1 MLKNNKGDNRMS
13 DRELV
18 RIKKFDVVGTDERGL
33 TAEFSLS
40 RKQAEFVFIT
50 RKGKS
55 VSGNTYHEGKNVATN
70 PKMFILL
77 SGDIT
82 LSYRK
87 IGTAEKYSELIQAP
101 AVIEISPYVTHKVE
115 ALCDFILLEC
125 NSIKDIQNDRIRDE
139 V

>member
-18 RIKKFDVVGTDERGL
+18 RIKKFDVVGADERGL

-55 VSGNTYHEGKNVATN
+55 VSGNTERAH
-70 PKMFILL
+70 I
-77 SGDIT
+77 I
-82 LSYRK
+82 
-87 IGTAEKYSELIQAP
+87 
-101 AVIEISPYVTHKVE
+101 
-115 ALCDFILLEC
+115 
-125 NSIKDIQNDRIRDE
+125 
-139 V
+139 